1 MRLAAIARVATSLV
15 LIAGCGV
22 TASSCSSGAPSA
34 DTSAAAAEP
43 ISQSS
48 TATVPL
54 AATAGTVSPDPS
66 GGSAAA
72 KCDMLTPADV
82 QFLMTDKASGP
93 KVSPTGTDND
103 GQLCDFNNA
112 AVDETVEVLVL
123 PSSDPTF
130 GYAAQKNEKPGAVSL
145 NGVGAQAFREA
156 DDYDPIATGHG
167 VTCSVSASI
176 DDVPAA
182 AKLIVGGHSITLT
195 RPNRPRSRRRWAP
208 SATESSALGAPLRT
222 GHRYTPET
230 PSEPTRPIGAGDRSV
245 IGRGSFSRWPIATGS
260 TGQRSWM
267 ALEGWLYG
275 GAFLPGWSAAGVP
288 PSTLPTSGPC

>member
-15 LIAGCGV
+15 LIAGCGL

-34 DTSAAAAEP
+34 DTSAAAAGP
-43 ISQSS
+43 TSQSS
-48 TATVPL
+48 TATAPL
-54 AATAGTVSPDPS
+54 AAAAGTVSPDPS
-66 GGSAAA
+66 GGNTAA

-82 QFLMTDKASGP
+82 QFLMTDKTSGP

-130 GYAAQKNEKPGAVSL
+130 GYAAQKSEKTGAVSL
-145 NGVGAQAFREA
+145 SGVGEQAFREA
-156 DDYDPIATGHG
+156 DDYDPIATNHG

-195 RPNRPRSRRRWAP
+195 PTQQTAV
-208 SATESSALGAPLRT
+208 AEALGTVCNR
-222 GHRYTPET
+222 
-230 PSEPTRPIGAGDRSV
+230 IF
-245 IGRGSFSRWPIATGS
+245 GSGS
-260 TGQRSWM
+260 TTPDW
-267 ALEGWLYG
+267 
-275 GAFLPGWSAAGVP
+275 
-288 PSTLPTSGPC
+288 TSLHA